1 MAKTSGMNAV
11 MQKAEAAATGKR
23 KPMFQR
29 KPGMSITIAVGSPKP
44 GQESG
49 DRESMGMQKRAM
61 KHAMD
66 RVKSPADPESL
77 LAELD
82 DLNHRVTMME
92 KWCKENGMDDGKD
105 MQEEDQQHES
115 DSGDYAEDKSPEE
128 END

>member
-29 KPGMSITIAVGSPKP
+29 KPGMSVVIAVGSPKP
-44 GQESG
+44 GQESD

-66 RVKSPADPESL
+66 RVKAPADPESL

>member
-29 KPGMSITIAVGSPKP
+29 KPGMSVTIAVGSPKP
-44 GQESG
+44 GQES
-49 DRESMGMQKRAM
+49 DDHESMGMQKRAM

-66 RVKSPADPESL
+66 RVKTPADPESL

>member
-1 MAKTSGMNAV
+1 M
-11 MQKAEAAATGKR
+11 
-23 KPMFQR
+23 
-29 KPGMSITIAVGSPKP
+29 
-44 GQESG
+44 
-49 DRESMGMQKRAM
+49 
-61 KHAMD
+61 
-66 RVKSPADPESL
+66 

>member
-1 MAKTSGMNAV
+1 MAFSKGMTAV
-11 MQKAEAAATGKR
+11 EMKSEAAATGKR

-29 KPGMSITIAVGSPKP
+29 KPGMSVTIAVGSPKP

-49 DRESMGMQKRAM
+49 DSESMGMQKRAM

-66 RVKSPADPESL
+66 RVKTPADPESM

-115 DSGDYAEDKSPEE
+115 DSGDYAEDKSPNEG
-128 END
+128 DD